1 MAQLFTHGYAVIIG
15 VGADLPVTVDDA
27 TAVADLLRAPTRC
40 AYPPE
45 QVQLLVGKQARRAH
59 ILAALDKLATQ
70 TKNDPDATAVVYF
83 SGHGIKTP
91 DFNLMPFG
99 YDLRNLDSTT
109 ITGRLFTEKL
119 RAIQTSKLLV
129 LLDCCHAGGQAD
141 AKIATLPKAPLPTD
155 VLTEFKRSSGRVIIA
170 SSRQDEKSY
179 TGKPYSVFTTA
190 LLEGL
195 AGYGAFE
202 KDGYARVLDL
212 ALYVGRM
219 VPNRMKDKQHP
230 ILKVANLE
238 DNFALAYYAAGS
250 RHPKRLPYNEPN
262 STSILISRETSLQT
276 RQLATWRRMLDNRI
290 EAYWLMEERSSEFV
304 EYQNVPLQLIRNLRR
319 TKEQIADL
327 REKLGLPEVVK

>member
-27 TAVADLLRAPTRC
+27 TAVADLLRDPTRC

-45 QVQLLVGKQARRAH
+45 QVQLLVSQQATRTH

-91 DFNLMPFG
+91 DFHLMPFG

-141 AKIATLPKAPLPTD
+141 AKIATLPKAAPNH
-155 VLTEFKRSSGRVIIA
+155 VKQGRRKEIFCEMKRSAMQRGI
-170 SSRQDEKSY
+170 
-179 TGKPYSVFTTA
+179 
-190 LLEGL
+190 
-195 AGYGAFE
+195 
-202 KDGYARVLDL
+202 
-212 ALYVGRM
+212 
-219 VPNRMKDKQHP
+219 
-230 ILKVANLE
+230 
-238 DNFALAYYAAGS
+238 
-250 RHPKRLPYNEPN
+250 
-262 STSILISRETSLQT
+262 
-276 RQLATWRRMLDNRI
+276 
-290 EAYWLMEERSSEFV
+290 
-304 EYQNVPLQLIRNLRR
+304 
-319 TKEQIADL
+319 
-327 REKLGLPEVVK
+327 